1 MKKLLF
7 IFFTAGLIQGFSSCS
22 HKDIPNNAL
31 TLIPQPQ
38 EMKVGADHFKLTRRA
53 AITLDTSNP
62 QLMGI
67 ARYFNNKVT
76 SATGFE
82 IPVEKHGNIEFKLT
96 DDTALGAEGYRL
108 QVKHGDIIITAH
120 QPAGI
125 FYGVQTLLQML
136 PPEIKNSQKQKGI
149 DWTVP
154 CTDITDKPQFAW
166 RGLMLDVSRHWF
178 TKEEVKKYIDEL
190 AEYKMNV
197 FHWHLTDDQ
206 GWRLEIKSLP
216 RLTEVGAWRAPRVGQ
231 WWQRAPQQPG
241 EETTYGGF
249 YTQEDVKEVLAY
261 AAERYVRVIP
271 EIDVP
276 GHSLAALVAYPDLAC
291 MKAPSAVGVG
301 NKFYG
306 EDENTLCVGK
316 DATFE
321 FMDKVLT
328 EVAALF
334 PDEYVHIGGDEC
346 FKGFWHKCPRCQ
358 ARMKA
363 ENLKNENEL
372 QSYFIHRME
381 SILKEKGKKLIGWDE
396 IIDGGLAPDA
406 TVMSWRGMEG
416 GIKSAKAGHHV
427 IMTPTEHCYIDL
439 WQGEPS
445 VEPDTYFMC
454 RLKDSYSFNPV
465 PDSVPAEMIL
475 GGQGNLWAESVPTF
489 RHAEYM
495 TWPRGWALAEVLW
508 TGPSKTD
515 WDRFWPR
522 VERHFVRADQAQINY
537 ARSMYNAIVT
547 PYYTEDGVLEIKLD
561 SEPGNLDIYYTFDN
575 TDPDNFTPK
584 YEAPLRIP
592 KNATWLRIVTY
603 RDNKPIGKV
612 ITLTIKE
619 LEKQYARALK
629 EITDKVKS
637 FQADI
642 DLLDQALSQDG
653 LDDDTKALLQSQKRS
668 KVYQQNYQKAL
679 KGQVSGV
686 LDKLHGDNYATID
699 KYLKSCYET
708 GYIGT
713 MYDIAKQGVPIIAP
727 IDQAA
732 AVKAILTDSKIVDGY
747 YNHLGVNYDK
757 LKKTITQEISRGIAS
772 GLPYSDIARNIN
784 NVSGSGLSN
793 AKRISRTEGSSIL
806 LS

>member
-1 MKKLLF
+1 MNYKFIATAFLALNLF
-7 IFFTAGLIQGFSSCS
+7 TQTHAAAGTDIVPYPISRKEAGCTFTLPEKPTVYGTGTELRQLAEIFTDRMVQDGFTGFSTTSS
-22 HKDIPNNAL
+22 ERKAVVRLQMDPSLAEEAYL
-31 TLIPQPQ
+31 
-38 EMKVGADHFKLTRRA
+38 
-53 AITLDTSNP
+53 LDS
-62 QLMGI
+62 
-67 ARYFNNKVT
+67 
-76 SATGFE
+76 S
-82 IPVEKHGNIEFKLT
+82 T
-96 DDTALGAEGYRL
+96 DDTII
-108 QVKHGDIIITAH
+108 VKGGSAK
-120 QPAGI
+120 
-125 FYGVQTLLQML
+125 GVWWGLQTLEQLLFQARTFPRKISFPAL
-136 PPEIKNSQKQKGI
+136 RIEDRPRFAYRGAHLDCCRHFFNVEEIKSFI
-149 DWTVP
+149 DLICMHKINT
-154 CTDITDKPQFAW
+154 
-166 RGLMLDVSRHWF
+166 
-178 TKEEVKKYIDEL
+178 
-190 AEYKMNV
+190 

-231 WWQRAPQQPG
+231 WWQRTPQQPG

-334 PDEYVHIGGDEC
+334 PDEYIHIGGDEC

-445 VEPDTYFMC
+445 VEPDTYSMC

-508 TGPSKTD
+508 TGPSKTN

-575 TDPDNFTPK
+575 TAPDNFTPK

-619 LEKQYARALK
+619 LEKRA
-629 EITDKVKS
+629 
-637 FQADI
+637 
-642 DLLDQALSQDG
+642 
-653 LDDDTKALLQSQKRS
+653 
-668 KVYQQNYQKAL
+668 
-679 KGQVSGV
+679 
-686 LDKLHGDNYATID
+686 DNTRHVVGN
-699 KYLKSCYET
+699 L
-708 GYIGT
+708 
-713 MYDIAKQGVPIIAP
+713 
-727 IDQAA
+727 
-732 AVKAILTDSKIVDGY
+732 
-747 YNHLGVNYDK
+747 
-757 LKKTITQEISRGIAS
+757 
-772 GLPYSDIARNIN
+772 
-784 NVSGSGLSN
+784 
-793 AKRISRTEGSSIL
+793 
-806 LS
+806 